1 MLNNVK
7 VYFREEGK
15 LVKYNV
21 DHVESYS
28 DAISIVRTQVF
39 RAPARRAIMAVV
51 QRGAV

>member
-21 DHVESYS
+21 DHVDSYS
-28 DAISIVRTQVF
+28 DAIVVIRTQVF
-39 RAPARRAIMAVV
+39 RAPSKGAIMAVV
-51 QRGAV
+51 QK

>member
-21 DHVESYS
+21 DYVESYS
-28 DAISIVRTQVF
+28 DAIALIRAQVF
-39 RAPARRAIMAVV
+39 RTRGAIMALV
-51 QRGAV
+51 QKGSV